1 MNNDN
6 EYKSFGAYLKDLRK
20 GKDLLPEELG
30 EKLDIKIESIKRW
43 ERDLEVPDLDEMYK
57 LSEFYDVPCEHLL
70 RLKDELFKPNL
81 RIVRAIAIVLGVSL
95 RTVYILGCT
104 ILIVLLI
111 SAFAFLSKSKKEFDE
126 KGENAIIGANMARDY
141 FSNNDIN

>member
-6 EYKSFGAYLKDLRK
+6 EYKSFGAYLKSLREE
-20 GKDLLPEELG
+20 KDLIPEELG
-30 EKLDIKIESIKRW
+30 EKLDIKIEKIKRW

-81 RIVRAIAIVLGVSL
+81 KMVRAIAAVLGVSV
-95 RTVYILGCT
+95 RTIIIIGYT
-104 ILIVLLI
+104 ILVLAL
-111 SAFAFLSKSKKEFDE
+111 F
-126 KGENAIIGANMARDY
+126 GAVGLFMFNSERIKNEEGRLKQAANVARDY
-141 FSNNDIN
+141 FSNNNY

>member
-20 GKDLLPEELG
+20 GKDLIPEELG
-30 EKLDIKIESIKRW
+30 EKLDIKIEKIKRW

-57 LSEFYDVPCEHLL
+57 LSEFYDIPCEHLL

-81 RIVRAIAIVLGVSL
+81 RIVRAIAIALDVSL
-95 RTVYILGCT
+95 RTVYILIFT
-104 ILIVLLI
+104 ILAVLLI
-111 SAFAFLSKSKKEFDE
+111 GAFAFLSKSKTFFDV
-126 KGENAIIGANMARDY
+126 KGENAILGANMARDY

>member
-20 GKDLLPEELG
+20 GKDLIPEELG
-30 EKLDIKIESIKRW
+30 EKLDIKIEKIKRW

-57 LSEFYDVPCEHLL
+57 LSEFYDIPCEHLL

-81 RIVRAIAIVLGVSL
+81 RVVRAIAIALDVSL
-95 RTVYILGCT
+95 RTVYILIFT
-104 ILIVLLI
+104 ILAVLLI
-111 SAFAFLSKSKKEFDE
+111 GAFAFLSKSKTFFDE
-126 KGENAIIGANMARDY
+126 KGENAILGANMARDY

>member
-20 GKDLLPEELG
+20 GKDLIPEELG
-30 EKLDIKIESIKRW
+30 EKLDIKIEKIKRW

-57 LSEFYDVPCEHLL
+57 LSEFYDIPCEHLL

-81 RIVRAIAIVLGVSL
+81 RIVRAIAIALDVSL
-95 RTVYILGCT
+95 RTVYILIFT
-104 ILIVLLI
+104 ILAVLLI
-111 SAFAFLSKSKKEFDE
+111 GAFAFLSKSKTFFDE
-126 KGENAIIGANMARDY
+126 KGENAILGANMARDY

>member
-81 RIVRAIAIVLGVSL
+81 RIVRAIAIALDVSL
-95 RTVYILGCT
+95 RTVYILGWI
-104 ILIVLLI
+104 ILVVLLI
-111 SAFAFLSKSKKEFDE
+111 GSFVFLSMSKKKFDE

-141 FSNNDIN
+141 FSNNKY